1 MAEEGKWLYWSLKN
15 ETNWRKKLI
24 LTSFKDSA
32 CSGRADTS
40 LPVTTRVWCSKS
52 SGGRLSHND
61 LCTLRAQQMEYWV
74 RVDRLLVQQL
84 WTDQTLT
91 FYVYFV
97 WINYLIIPGF
107 CPVTQSFRLTRLRS
121 QSLIIKKKPKQ
132 LTTDRE
138 AWSIQNDV

>member
-1 MAEEGKWLYWSLKN
+1 MTTWSLKN

-24 LTSFKDSA
+24 LPSFKDSA

-52 SGGRLSHND
+52 NGGRLSHND

-84 WTDQTLT
+84 WTDKTWT
-91 FYVYFV
+91 FFYFF

-107 CPVTQSFRLTRLRS
+107 CPVIQPFSLRGRRS
-121 QSLIIKKKPKQ
+121 QSLIIKKKLLQTEKPEVSKMMY
-132 LTTDRE
+132 R
-138 AWSIQNDV
+138 IKV